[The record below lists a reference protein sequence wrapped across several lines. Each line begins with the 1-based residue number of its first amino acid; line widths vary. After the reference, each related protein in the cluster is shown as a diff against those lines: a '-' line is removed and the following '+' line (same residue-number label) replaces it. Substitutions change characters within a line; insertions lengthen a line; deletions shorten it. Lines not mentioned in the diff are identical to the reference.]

1 MVAAHDSGRAMSP
14 LTYRNQV
21 IGGFAQGLGLAI
33 TEQRVMDR
41 QTGKVLSA
49 NWHDYM
55 IPTALDVPASHACL
69 PVDLH
74 DTECNSTGA
83 KGLGEPATIPSAAAI
98 ANAVCDAVGV
108 RFFDGPITPARVLET
123 LARKGA

>member
-14 LTYRNQV
+14 LTYENQV
-21 IGGFAQGLGLAI
+21 FGGFAMGLGLALM
-33 TEQRVMDR
+33 EQRVIDR
-41 QTGKVLSA
+41 QTGKVLTA
-49 NWHDYM
+49 NWHDYK
-55 IPTALDVPASHACL
+55 IPTALDVPASHSCV
-69 PVDLH
+69 PIDPH
-74 DTECNSTGA
+74 DTECSSTGA

-108 RFFDGPITPARVLET
+108 RFFDGPISPARVLET

>member
-1 MVAAHDSGRAMSP
+1 
-14 LTYRNQV
+14 
-21 IGGFAQGLGLAI
+21 
-33 TEQRVMDR
+33 MDR
-41 QTGKVLSA
+41 QTGKVLNV
-49 NWHDYM
+49 NWHDYK

-69 PVDLH
+69 PIDLH

-98 ANAVCDAVGV
+98 ANAVCDAIGV
-108 RFFDGPITPARVLET
+108 RVLDGPITPARVLET